1 MIEYIY
7 VNVSD
12 MFLIVYSL
20 YIVTIHSKFKGFV
33 KKLLFYYYL
42 YYKYT

>member
-20 YIVTIHSKFKGFV
+20 YIVYSTVEKNKCTGVTNSRELV
-33 KKLLFYYYL
+33 NN
-42 YYKYT
+42 